1 MKFKYLVSSNSLDTR
16 GHHTKRPLIKLEQIT
31 LDGKIFY
38 SYGLIDSGADQTM
51 VNIQY
56 ANVLG
61 IDLSKSPERKMN
73 GIAEGAVITKVAN
86 FTIKSI
92 DLGEEITVPAC
103 FVDSKNVDILIGQ
116 EGFFDNFRIKFE
128 KDHDTFEIT
137 KKR

>member
-1 MKFKYLVSSNSLDTR
+1 
-16 GHHTKRPLIKLEQIT
+16 
-31 LDGKIFY
+31 
-38 SYGLIDSGADQTM
+38 M

>member
-73 GIAEGAVITKVAN
+73 GIAEGAVITKATY
-86 FTIKSI
+86 FDFIAKLFSF
-92 DLGEEITVPAC
+92 EITVPAC
-103 FVDSKNVDILIGQ
+103 F
-116 EGFFDNFRIKFE
+116 
-128 KDHDTFEIT
+128 
-137 KKR
+137 